1 MVTKLETIGATLS
14 ANTNQSKGL
23 VDLGTTIVVP
33 GAIIVLFLE
42 ILHISL
48 LLSLDCPSG
57 RTI

>member
-1 MVTKLETIGATLS
+1 MTKLESIGATLS

-42 ILHISL
+42 TLHISV